1 MDRGR
6 SFVMGRSSK
15 SLDLPAPRRRRLT
28 LARQAGLQR
37 VEFPY
42 LKDAQGRHAPIVYLQ
57 AWTGNRWVYLQA
69 YVDSGASWSV
79 FHLDVAQLFGIK
91 LNRAKRHYVTLGN
104 GSVLPVY
111 LQHIK
116 VRFAGMEFSAPAGF
130 SDALRMGFNLMGR
143 AGFFTRFSMCFN
155 DRARLLT
162 VTRLSRESR

>member
-1 MDRGR
+1 MSRR
-6 SFVMGRSSK
+6 SPAK
-15 SLDLPAPRRRRLT
+15 SG
-28 LARQAGLQR
+28 GLQR

-42 LKDAQGRHAPIVYLQ
+42 LKDAHGHYAPIVYLQ
-57 AWTGNRWVYLQA
+57 VWTGNRWVYLQA

-79 FHLDVAQLFGIK
+79 FHVDVAQLLGIK
-91 LNRAKRHYVTLGN
+91 LSRAKRRYVTLGN

-116 VRFAGMEFSAPAGF
+116 VRFAGAEFLVPAGF

-143 AGFFTRFSMCFN
+143 AGFFDRFLMCFN

-162 VTRLSRESR
+162 VTRLSRSPR